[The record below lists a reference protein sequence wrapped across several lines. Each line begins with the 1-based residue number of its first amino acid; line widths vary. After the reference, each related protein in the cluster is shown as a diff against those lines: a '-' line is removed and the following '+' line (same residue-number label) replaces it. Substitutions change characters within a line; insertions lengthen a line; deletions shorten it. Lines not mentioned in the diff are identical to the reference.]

1 MNTDRNAL
9 YADLGSGRFE
19 LDRLTVNYQTAVS
32 EVRLLNGGSDR
43 RIIGGT
49 KKLVLEGRYG
59 ILREGSFFR
68 TMLSALEGTVVTDAV
83 IGGVTYESLYAERA
97 VIIGADDS
105 GIGKFAV
112 TLCEL

>member
-19 LDRLTVNYQTAVS
+19 LDRLTVDHQTVIS

-43 RIIGGT
+43 RVIGGT

-59 ILREGSFFR
+59 IRRDGAFFR
-68 TMLSALEGTVVTDAV
+68 TMFSGLEGSSVTDAE
-83 IGGVTYESLYAERA
+83 IGGVTYAKLYAEKA
-97 VIIGADDS
+97 ILTGVDDS
-105 GIGKFAV
+105 GIGKFTV